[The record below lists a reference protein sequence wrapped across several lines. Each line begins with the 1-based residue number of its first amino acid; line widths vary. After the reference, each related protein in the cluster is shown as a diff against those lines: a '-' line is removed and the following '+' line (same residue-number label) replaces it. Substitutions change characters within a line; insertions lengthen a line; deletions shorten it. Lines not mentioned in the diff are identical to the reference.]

1 MKKFDIRKTFD
12 TFLREP
18 VSILTEGLF
27 QLVNI
32 ENNIFSKKPYVNV
45 DFVNKKTQITVV
57 NSEKMY
63 NLFQKVLFKRKLE
76 EQKEKAKSEKQ
87 QAILLLKQLS
97 GNQMQR
103 CQGAKRRRCQVC
115 YGEDTMLLKHQCHY
129 IIITKSSFYSSPS
142 RKNLGYL
149 FIMLNKYV
157 QPTYDMDH
165 SLFTIHFSL

>member
-76 EQKEKAKSEKQ
+76 EQKEKAKSEK
-87 QAILLLKQLS
+87 
-97 GNQMQR
+97 
-103 CQGAKRRRCQVC
+103 
-115 YGEDTMLLKHQCHY
+115 
-129 IIITKSSFYSSPS
+129 
-142 RKNLGYL
+142 
-149 FIMLNKYV
+149 
-157 QPTYDMDH
+157 
-165 SLFTIHFSL
+165 

>member
-32 ENNIFSKKPYVNV
+32 ENNIFSQKPYVNV

-63 NLFQKVLFKRKLE
+63 NLFQKVLFQRRLK
-76 EQKEKAKSEKQ
+76 EQKEKA
-87 QAILLLKQLS
+87 LS
-97 GNQMQR
+97 
-103 CQGAKRRRCQVC
+103 
-115 YGEDTMLLKHQCHY
+115 
-129 IIITKSSFYSSPS
+129 
-142 RKNLGYL
+142 
-149 FIMLNKYV
+149 NK
-157 QPTYDMDH
+157 
-165 SLFTIHFSL
+165 